1 MVEQLE
7 TIRAYALECLE
18 ACGEAQALRCR
29 YAAYDLALAEAV
41 EVPGLRQV
49 AHLEPEHDKL
59 PAPLPWARD
68 SGEADSGVPSS
79 GREQRARSGGD
90 VGICWRMCGR
100 GGKRCAPSVRS
111 P

>member
-29 YAAYDLALAEAV
+29 YAAYDLALAEAA
-41 EVPGLRQV
+41 EVPGPRQV
-49 AHLEPEHDKL
+49 AHAEPEHGKL
-59 PAPLPWARD
+59 P
-68 SGEADSGVPSS
+68 
-79 GREQRARSGGD
+79 
-90 VGICWRMCGR
+90 
-100 GGKRCAPSVRS
+100 VRS